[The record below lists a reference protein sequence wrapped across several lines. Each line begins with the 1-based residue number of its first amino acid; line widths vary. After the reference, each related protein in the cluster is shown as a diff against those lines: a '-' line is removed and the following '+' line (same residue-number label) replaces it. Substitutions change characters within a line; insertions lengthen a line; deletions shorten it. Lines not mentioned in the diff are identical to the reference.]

1 MSIQSIKARDLLAH
15 TTVADNDELIIS
27 TAGGNTMKSTALQVG
42 GVRTLNG
49 LTGHLLAAPFYVN
62 FETKS
67 ANYTVTADDGMKVFL
82 VNGKTI
88 TLPNLGAASSGL
100 QLTIINTD
108 TTGLPT
114 ILAKSGITLNSKGTH
129 LIEYYDACTIFYDGS
144 TNWHAVGNL
153 DIP

>member
-1 MSIQSIKARDLLAH
+1 MSIQSIKARDLITH

-27 TAGGNTMKSTALQVG
+27 TAGGSTMKSTALQVG

-62 FETKS
+62 FENKNT
-67 ANYTVTADDGMKVFL
+67 NYTITVDDGLKVLL

-88 TLPNLGAASSGL
+88 TLPNLGAASAGL

-114 ILAKSGITLNSKGTH
+114 ILATSATILNSKGTH
-129 LIEYYDACTIFYDGS
+129 LVEYYDACTMFYDGA

-153 DIP
+153 DTP